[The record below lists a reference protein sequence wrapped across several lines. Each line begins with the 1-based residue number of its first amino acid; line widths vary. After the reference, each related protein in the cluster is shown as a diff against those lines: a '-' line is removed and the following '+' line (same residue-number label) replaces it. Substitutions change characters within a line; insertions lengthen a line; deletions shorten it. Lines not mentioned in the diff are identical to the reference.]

1 MEPLLRIER
10 LTKHFPASAGAWGSS
25 AAVHAIDD
33 VTLEVRPGET
43 LGLVGESGSGKTTL
57 GRCALLLVEPTS
69 GRVFFQERNLLQL
82 KRGELRRMRRHMQM
96 IFQDPF
102 ASLDP
107 RMRVAEVLAE
117 PFHIHERL
125 SRSEIRARC
134 RDLLRRVGLREDALD
149 CYPHEF
155 SGGQR
160 QRIGIARALALQPRF
175 IVADEPVSALDVSV
189 GAQIINLLQDLQQ
202 QCNLTYLFISH
213 SLPVVRHIASRVAVM
228 YLGKLA
234 EAGPTEEVL
243 RRPMHPYTLLLLVS
257 TPEISRSGR
266 REFHTAP
273 GELPS
278 AVHPPSGCRFRTRCP
293 LARQRCAVEE
303 PLLRQLAPGHSSA
316 CHFAEEVP
324 SRLNPAVFPM

>member
-10 LTKHFPASAGAWGSS
+10 LTKHFPASAAAWGSS

-33 VTLEVRPGET
+33 VTLEVRSGET

-69 GRVFFQERNLLQL
+69 GRVFFQERDLLQL

-96 IFQDPF
+96 IFQDPL

-243 RRPMHPYTLLLLVS
+243 RRPMHPYTLLLLAS
-257 TPEISRSGR
+257 TPEVSRAGR

-293 LARQRCAVEE
+293 LARPRCAGEE

-324 SRLNPAVFPM
+324 FRLDPAVFPV

>member
-1 MEPLLRIER
+1 M
-10 LTKHFPASAGAWGSS
+10 T
-25 AAVHAIDD
+25 
-33 VTLEVRPGET
+33 
-43 LGLVGESGSGKTTL
+43 
-57 GRCALLLVEPTS
+57 
-69 GRVFFQERNLLQL
+69 
-82 KRGELRRMRRHMQM
+82 M

-102 ASLDP
+102 GSLNP
-107 RMRVAEVLAE
+107 RMTVEGIVAEPLKV
-117 PFHIHERL
+117 HRVVGRRQ
-125 SRSEIRARC
+125 RS
-134 RDLLRRVGLREDALD
+134 RRVGQLLEKVGLSPDHADR
-149 CYPHEF
+149 YPHEF

-243 RRPMHPYTLLLLVS
+243 RRPMHPYTLLLLAS

-293 LARQRCAVEE
+293 LAGPRCAVEE
-303 PLLRQLAPGHSSA
+303 PPLRQLAPGHSSA
-316 CHFAEEVP
+316 CHFAEELP
-324 SRLNPAVFPM
+324 SPLNPAVFPV

>member
-10 LTKHFPASAGAWGSS
+10 LTKHFPACAGAWGSS

-33 VTLEVRPGET
+33 VTLEVRCGET

-69 GRVFFQERNLLQL
+69 GEVFFQERNLLQL

-107 RMRVAEVLAE
+107 RMRVAELLAE

-125 SRSEIRARC
+125 SRSEIGARC
-134 RDLLRRVGLREDALD
+134 RDLLRQVGLREEALER
-149 CYPHEF
+149 YPHEF

-160 QRIGIARALALQPRF
+160 QRIGIARALALRPRF
-175 IVADEPVSALDVSV
+175 VVADEPVSALDVSV
-189 GAQIINLLQDLQQ
+189 GAQIVNLLQDLQQ
-202 QCNLTYLFISH
+202 QYNLTCLFISH
-213 SLPVVRHIASRVAVM
+213 SLPVVRHMATRVAVM

-243 RRPMHPYTLLLLVS
+243 RRPMHPYTVLLLAS

-266 REFHTAP
+266 REFHATP

-278 AVHPPSGCRFRTRCP
+278 AVRPPSGCRFRTRCP
-293 LARQRCAVEE
+293 LARPRCADQE
-303 PLLRQLAPGHSSA
+303 PPLRQLAPGHSSA
-316 CHFAEEVP
+316 CHFAEDVP
-324 SRLNPAVFPM
+324 PCLNPAMSPM

>member
-10 LTKHFPASAGAWGSS
+10 LTKHFPASAGAWGSN

-33 VTLEVRPGET
+33 VTLEVGPGET

-69 GRVFFQERNLLQL
+69 GEVFFQERNLLQL

-107 RMRVAEVLAE
+107 RMRVAELLAE

-134 RDLLRRVGLREDALD
+134 RDLLRQVGLREDALER
-149 CYPHEF
+149 YPHEF

-160 QRIGIARALALQPRF
+160 QRIGIARALALRPRF
-175 IVADEPVSALDVSV
+175 VVADEPVSALDVSV
-189 GAQIINLLQDLQQ
+189 GAQIVNLLQDLQQ
-202 QCNLTYLFISH
+202 QYNLTYLFISH
-213 SLPVVRHIASRVAVM
+213 SLPVVRHMATRVAVM

-243 RRPMHPYTLLLLVS
+243 RRPMHPYTVLLLAS

-266 REFHTAP
+266 REFHTTP

-278 AVHPPSGCRFRTRCP
+278 AVRPPSGCRFRTRCP
-293 LARQRCAVEE
+293 LARPRCADQE
-303 PLLRQLAPGHSSA
+303 PPLRQLAPGHSSA

-324 SRLNPAVFPM
+324 PRLTPAVSPI